1 MIKKYLNQVLLL
13 FIAIVLVSAS
23 SCQDKEKGQMYE
35 IAEEYVKEFAQSE
48 YNGYSLFDIHS
59 RLTKDS
65 TYRITP
71 MGRLIIIK
79 NEKGGDSIF
88 YNKLQKEIEKH
99 YKGDERVNEVYINTS
114 GTVVIDCRR

>member
-1 MIKKYLNQVLLL
+1 MEKVFRFILGLCVLTILT
-13 FIAIVLVSAS
+13 S
-23 SCQDKEKGQMYE
+23 SCQDGEKGQMYE

-48 YNGYSLFDIHS
+48 YNSYSLFDIHS
-59 RLTKDS
+59 RFTKDS